1 MSDRA
6 PYVEI
11 TPVEPLCFKCIGPRG
26 DSLVMPDED
35 RTHLFHDDGSL
46 NLDDAWRYENG
57 GIGQVWLGRT

>member
-35 RTHLFHDDGSL
+35 RTHLWHDDGTV
-46 NLDDAWRYENG
+46 NDDDAYLY
-57 GIGQVWLGRT
+57 QQDGRDNVSA